1 MNQPLIAAIFITIAA
16 LLLIRRGLDVR
27 FVLVTAGLIMGTLVG
42 KPWVILDTFQKVLGR
57 GDLIGPICSAMG
69 FAFVLRATGC
79 DKDMVRLLV
88 KPLRRV
94 RWLLIPGGCAI
105 GFITNMA
112 ITSQTAAVAAVGPIL
127 IPLIIASGYAPLA
140 AAATL
145 LLGCSVG
152 GNLFNPGE
160 PDIVA
165 IHVATG
171 GNISEVIN
179 TAFVPNIISF
189 VVATTVLTIMIRRMG
204 KAVETAREVTIPRDE
219 PITNRLLLRAILPPL
234 PIVILLLLQPSLGL
248 APSILSMYPQGVHV
262 SAVML
267 ICSGLVMLLTL
278 DAPAY
283 AVRHL
288 SRLTLEFFEGMG
300 YAFAKVISLILAAA
314 CFLAG
319 LEALGAIDKLTALL
333 AYDGSVAAILTPII
347 TWGLAV
353 ISGSGTA
360 PSVAFSQAV
369 LPGIVA
375 STGLA
380 AAILLGVSG
389 AIGAS
394 IGRTMSPVSAVMLFT
409 STLAEV
415 PPAALVKLVTMPLL
429 AALLTTIIYGLVSS

>member
-1 MNQPLIAAIFITIAA
+1 MNQPLIAAVFITIAA

-27 FVLVTAGLIMGTLVG
+27 FVLVVAGLIMGTLVG
-42 KPWVILDTFQKVLGR
+42 TPWVILDVFQKVLGR
-57 GDLIGPICSAMG
+57 GDVIGPICSAMG

-79 DKDMVRLLV
+79 DKDMVRLLI

-112 ITSQTAAVAAVGPIL
+112 ITSQTAAAAAVGPIL
-127 IPLIIASGYAPLA
+127 IPLLIASGYAPLTA
-140 AAATL
+140 AGTL
-145 LLGCSVG
+145 LIGCSIG

-165 IHVATG
+165 IRVASNA
-171 GNISEVIN
+171 NIGDVIN
-179 TAFVPNIISF
+179 VAFLPNIISF
-189 VVATTVLTIMIRRMG
+189 VVATAVLTTITKRMA
-204 KAVETAREVTIPRDE
+204 KAGETQHELDIPTNE
-219 PITNRLLLRAILPPL
+219 PITNRVILRAFLPPL

-248 APSILSMYPQGVHV
+248 APSVLAMYPHGVHV

-267 ICSGLVMLLTL
+267 LCSGLVMLLTL
-278 DAPAY
+278 DAPAF

-288 SRLTLEFFEGMG
+288 TRLTIEFFEGMG

-333 AYDGSVAAILTPII
+333 AYNGSVAAVLTPII

-375 STGLA
+375 SSGLA
-380 AAILLGVSG
+380 AAVMLGVAG

-415 PPAALVKLVTMPLL
+415 EPQALVKFVSIPLV
-429 AALLTTIIYGLVSS
+429 AALLSTIIYGLVR

>member
-1 MNQPLIAAIFITIAA
+1 MNQPLIAAVFITIAA

-27 FVLVTAGLIMGTLVG
+27 FVLVVAGLIMGTLVG
-42 KPWVILDTFQKVLGR
+42 TPWVILDVFQKVLGR
-57 GDLIGPICSAMG
+57 GDVIGPICSAMG

-79 DKDMVRLLV
+79 DKDMVRLLI
-88 KPLRRV
+88 KPLQRV

-112 ITSQTAAVAAVGPIL
+112 ITSQTAAAAAVGPIL
-127 IPLIIASGYAPLA
+127 IPLLIASGYAPLTA
-140 AAATL
+140 AGTL
-145 LLGCSVG
+145 LIGCSIG

-165 IHVATG
+165 IRVASNA
-171 GNISEVIN
+171 NIGDVIN
-179 TAFVPNIISF
+179 VAFLPNIISF
-189 VVATTVLTIMIRRMG
+189 VVATAVLTTITKRMA
-204 KAVETAREVTIPRDE
+204 KAGETQHELDIPTNE
-219 PITNRLLLRAILPPL
+219 PITNRVILRAFLPPL

-248 APSILSMYPQGVHV
+248 APSVLAMYPHGVHV

-267 ICSGLVMLLTL
+267 LCSGLVMLLTL
-278 DAPAY
+278 DAPAF

-288 SRLTLEFFEGMG
+288 TRLTIEFFEGMG

-333 AYDGSVAAILTPII
+333 AYNGSVAAVLTPII

-375 STGLA
+375 SSGLA
-380 AAILLGVSG
+380 AAVMLGVAG

-415 PPAALVKLVTMPLL
+415 EPQALVKFVSIPLV
-429 AALLTTIIYGLVSS
+429 AALLSTIIYGLVR